1 MKKLIEAALPL
12 TEINAKTLREKKLA
26 PGHPAHL
33 HLWWGRSPIS
43 SVQSALAASLI
54 DAPESDE
61 ELKSRLARVQSGEV
75 PEFGKKP
82 TILDPF
88 CGFGGVALAAQSLG
102 LPAVASDLNSV
113 AVMLTKAATEIP
125 AKFANVSPVNHSAL
139 RKQYFGTEGLAEDVA
154 YYGNLLREKAWE
166 KLKDIYPNEQEGTPS
181 AWIWARTVKCPNP
194 ACGCTMPLA
203 SSFILCSKG
212 TNEIWAEPVLQD
224 GAVHFELQHGCCPK
238 EKMSNKV
245 GSQGAVFRCP
255 ACGSLTTDAYV
266 KQMGSSHKLGA
277 QMMAISLETED
288 GIKYIAPS

>member
-12 TEINAKTLREKKLA
+12 TEINAKTIREKKLA

-125 AKFANVSPVNHSAL
+125 AKFANVNPVNHSSL
-139 RKQYFGTEGLAEDVA
+139 RKQYFG
-154 YYGNLLREKAWE
+154 
-166 KLKDIYPNEQEGTPS
+166 S
-181 AWIWARTVKCPNP
+181 
-194 ACGCTMPLA
+194 
-203 SSFILCSKG
+203 
-212 TNEIWAEPVLQD
+212 
-224 GAVHFELQHGCCPK
+224 
-238 EKMSNKV
+238 
-245 GSQGAVFRCP
+245 
-255 ACGSLTTDAYV
+255 
-266 KQMGSSHKLGA
+266 
-277 QMMAISLETED
+277 
-288 GIKYIAPS
+288 

>member
-1 MKKLIEAALPL
+1 M
-12 TEINAKTLREKKLA
+12 
-26 PGHPAHL
+26 
-33 HLWWGRSPIS
+33 
-43 SVQSALAASLI
+43 QSALAASLI

-113 AVMLTKAATEIP
+113 A
-125 AKFANVSPVNHSAL
+125 
-139 RKQYFGTEGLAEDVA
+139 EGLADDVA

-166 KLKDIYPNEQEGTPS
+166 KLKDIYPNEPEGTPS

-266 KQMGSSHKLGA
+266 K
-277 QMMAISLETED
+277 
-288 GIKYIAPS
+288 